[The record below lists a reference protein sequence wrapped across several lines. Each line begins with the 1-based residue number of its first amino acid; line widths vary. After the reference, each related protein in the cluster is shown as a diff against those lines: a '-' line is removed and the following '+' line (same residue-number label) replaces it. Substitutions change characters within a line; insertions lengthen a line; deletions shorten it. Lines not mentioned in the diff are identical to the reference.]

1 MQYTADSS
9 TTCNMTPDADGLT
22 NYRECSRLLGLASGG
37 TTYIAGYG
45 EVIVAF
51 RSDNG
56 WVHVK
61 LHDVAHASVN
71 VQLHLASIFST
82 QRPHV

>member
-61 LHDVAHASVN
+61 LHDVAHAS
-71 VQLHLASIFST
+71 L
-82 QRPHV
+82 